1 MSKILS
7 GPFPALIYCDPRIN
21 TLLYEFVLANSSA
34 EDLPLAPA
42 TVESPFSE
50 ELAEFGLLDVEEDSD

>member
-1 MSKILS
+1 M
-7 GPFPALIYCDPRIN
+7 N